1 MPTEAILKAIAEGLD
16 AVVLVEKN
24 RLWTSEEI
32 SELKDKINVGNF
44 LILSGQLVRC
54 EEGNVLVIG
63 ADSVFED

>member
-44 LILSGQLVRC
+44 LIESSFRP
-54 EEGNVLVIG
+54 
-63 ADSVFED
+63 